1 MRNIWA
7 IAWKEA
13 KAYYGSPMAYIIGA
27 VFVGITGFFFVDA
40 ISVPFPEA
48 SVRGFLDRAVVL
60 VMPVWVPVITMRLL
74 AEEQKLGTLE
84 LLMTAPVRDYE
95 IVLGKF
101 LATMAIFLGTLAFT
115 LWFVL
120 LLFWFGDPD
129 LLPLLSAYVG
139 FILYG
144 IAALTVGLLASSFTA
159 NQVVA
164 AVVGFGLL
172 LLLTIIQAAS
182 GQVGGITSTV
192 LSELSINGHLSD
204 FLRGIISTKDLV
216 YYVSVATVFLF
227 LTVRSL
233 ESRRWR

>member
-101 LATMAIFLGTLAFT
+101 LATVAIFLGTLAFT

-120 LLFWFGDPD
+120 LLFWFGDPGPPAVAER
-129 LLPLLSAYVG
+129 LRRVHPLWH
-139 FILYG
+139 
-144 IAALTVGLLASSFTA
+144 SSPDGG
-159 NQVVA
+159 VA
-164 AVVGFGLL
+164 GLL
-172 LLLTIIQAAS
+172 LHRQP
-182 GQVGGITSTV
+182 GRGCCGGIWPSAPPDHHPGGV
-192 LSELSINGHLSD
+192 RPGGRDHLY
-204 FLRGIISTKDLV
+204 RPQ
-216 YYVSVATVFLF
+216 
-227 LTVRSL
+227 
-233 ESRRWR
+233 